1 VNLSRRDALS
11 GLMALAQGIVKDSRP
26 ATVAFNYAA
35 KSSLPDLKFLANF
48 DVLVTGGILSTDQRQ
63 IFQLR
68 KTRFVLYRWSSAFYP
83 AEDEA
88 EHSWQAGVR
97 TRAKD
102 WLLAPDPV
110 PGGAASKGK
119 AALWYDFGNAEVI
132 SAHADHI
139 RETLQANGYHGV
151 FLDTLGF
158 EAVPPQ
164 LQKEFQKRHP
174 GKSYDQAQA
183 QFISTLREKLGQ
195 ECIIFTNQGYRKPEL
210 FLSHSDFD
218 LVENTCTSVRQ
229 DGITEFRPW
238 HKIGAEWESIEIP
251 MTALVL
257 PAARSFPRVQFVHL
271 NYAQGSPAVLERAVG
286 YACACAR
293 LWNQTSFV
301 ALSTIQ
307 KPIHSRVYFTRLGA
321 PLTSSY
327 EEDRDNGIAWRRFQN
342 GVVAL
347 NSSHIPYRIRKLQ
360 LALPDPP
367 RGYAIIKHR

>member
-11 GLMALAQGIVKDSRP
+11 GLMALAHIAISRP
-26 ATVAFNYAA
+26 MTVAFNYAA
-35 KSSLPDLKFLANF
+35 KSSLPDLNFLAKF
-48 DVLVTGGILSTDQRQ
+48 EVLVTGGILSADQRQ
-63 IFQLR
+63 IFQLH
-68 KTRFVLYRWSSAFYP
+68 KTRLVLYRWSSAFYP
-83 AEDEA
+83 AEAAA
-88 EHSWQAGVR
+88 EHSWQAAVR
-97 TRAKD
+97 KRAKD

-110 PGGAASKGK
+110 PGGAASAGK
-119 AALWYDFGNAEVI
+119 AALWYDFGNAEMI

-139 RETLQANGYHGV
+139 RQTLQENGYHGV

-164 LQKEFQKRHP
+164 LQQEFQRRHR
-174 GKSYDQAQA
+174 GKSYDQKQA

-218 LVENTCTSVRQ
+218 LVENTCTSITQ
-229 DGITEFRPW
+229 EGITEFRPW
-238 HKIGAEWESIEIP
+238 YKVGAEWESIEVPI
-251 MTALVL
+251 TTLVA
-257 PAARSFPRVQFVHL
+257 PAARSFRRVQFVHL
-271 NYAQGSPAVLERAVG
+271 NYAQGSPAVLERAVS
-286 YACACAR
+286 YAYACAR

-301 ALSTIQ
+301 ALSHIQ

-342 GVVAL
+342 GVIAL
-347 NSSHIPYRIRKLQ
+347 NSSHKPYRIRRLQ